1 MKKLLI
7 TSVALIALNTHAQT
21 VQNATETPVIRET
34 GKASVTT
41 EQGKIEVKTKD
52 KTISI
57 SKTPDSPLTNTITK
71 IETSVK
77 TDVTIP
83 SKEIQTA
90 PVEAQIIYQASD
102 VLSEL
107 SQADLDYIKAV
118 NAHDKVNT
126 IESKIV
132 NQEVIT
138 NDELK
143 ILRKKNPNL

>member
-1 MKKLLI
+1 
-7 TSVALIALNTHAQT
+7 
-21 VQNATETPVIRET
+21 
-34 GKASVTT
+34 
-41 EQGKIEVKTKD
+41 GKIEVKTKD

-77 TDVTIP
+77 TDVTTP

-90 PVEAQIIYQASD
+90 PVEAQIIHQASD
-102 VLSEL
+102 VLPEL

-126 IESKIV
+126 IESKIL

-138 NDELK
+138 NNELK
-143 ILRKKNPNL
+143 ILRKKNPTSDYSIF